1 MACDITKGEPCKDSR
16 IGIKSVDFAVFN
28 GYKRE
33 DRILLFCN
41 VTAVF
46 RYQVKGTGNK
56 FEDVE
61 L

>member
-28 GYKRE
+28 DASGRRGYYYS
-33 DRILLFCN
+33 CN